1 MTYLKNDWEDIPY
14 LKVESISL
22 TRMRNGEFYTFLR
35 RLLDTMPMTEKE
47 KQEDGGCSALFVS
60 PAFRRRMVKKLEQLK
75 RLIRVSNAHAETELL
90 KNIDRDRERAVL
102 YILNRI
108 DAARISTSDDERKA
122 GEALYAI
129 TKNYSG
135 ITRVS
140 AVEKA
145 GVIDSMLAELREPKF
160 ATYIQYFK
168 MGESLGR
175 LQFLNE
181 QYEGM
186 AEVRNKKKTELK
198 ESTKI
203 YDLRFELSVMYHEVT
218 DRAFASNLITGNKE
232 AEYYVE
238 LLNTRIKDYKE
249 KMAKRGKRV

>member
-1 MTYLKNDWEDIPY
+1 
-14 LKVESISL
+14 
-22 TRMRNGEFYTFLR
+22 
-35 RLLDTMPMTEKE
+35 
-47 KQEDGGCSALFVS
+47 
-60 PAFRRRMVKKLEQLK
+60 
-75 RLIRVSNAHAETELL
+75 
-90 KNIDRDRERAVL
+90 
-102 YILNRI
+102 
-108 DAARISTSDDERKA
+108 
-122 GEALYAI
+122 
-129 TKNYSG
+129 
-135 ITRVS
+135 
-140 AVEKA
+140 
-145 GVIDSMLAELREPKF
+145 
-160 ATYIQYFK
+160 

>member
-1 MTYLKNDWEDIPY
+1 
-14 LKVESISL
+14 
-22 TRMRNGEFYTFLR
+22 
-35 RLLDTMPMTEKE
+35 
-47 KQEDGGCSALFVS
+47 
-60 PAFRRRMVKKLEQLK
+60 MVKKLEQLK

-90 KNIDRDRERAVL
+90 KEIDRDRERAVL
-102 YILNRI
+102 YILNRV

-122 GEALYAI
+122 GDALYAI

-135 ITRVS
+135 ITRIS

-145 GVIDSMLAELREPKF
+145 GVIDSMLGEFRQPQF

-218 DRAFASNLITGNKE
+218 DRAFSSNLITGNKE